1 MVAQMDAE
9 GFGGCTNMGECEAA
23 CPKEIK
29 LEVIARMN
37 RDYLGGKLTKRPK
50 GADKGGGA

>member
-29 LEVIARMN
+29 LENIARLN
-37 RDYLGGKLTKRPK
+37 RDFIVAAATRRPPRQD
-50 GADKGGGA
+50 AGGAG